1 MGRSWLKLMLGLL
14 CVGLVAL
21 VVAGCGDDDDD
32 GGGGGGGDGGATE
45 AAQKEV
51 SDITVTLPF
60 QDSIIWSGYEIS
72 KGSDGPFEI
81 DAGLRPE
88 TQAVEG
94 NSQTIQQLVS
104 GKVDFAVTGAPE
116 IFVANARGRKVYGL
130 ATYYDNVFTVVA
142 TTDSGTKSIEDLR
155 GKAIGVTDL
164 GGGEI
169 PLVNAVLADAG
180 LEPGKDVELKVVGPG
195 GATAYRALKDGEVAA
210 FGGAI
215 NDLVPLEAQ
224 GLRFDVILPEDFASL
239 PSDYLAVS
247 EDGLN
252 DQQLIDMLKEFQ
264 KAWYVGVLYGEQYPE
279 DGLARICKEVPE
291 DCQDMEFAKGFYQS
305 AVEIAI
311 DESKRGGC
319 PDYDAL
325 TVVRDS
331 VAAVD
336 NPKAKEVNPEDVF
349 PDDFCNDVVPS
360 EDDVAAFAERTG
372 ATK

>member
-1 MGRSWLKLMLGLL
+1 MGRSWLKLMLGML
-14 CVGLVAL
+14 CVGLVAF

-32 GGGGGGGDGGATE
+32 DDGGGGGGET
-45 AAQKEV
+45 AAETAPKEV
-51 SDITVTLPF
+51 KDFTITFPF
-60 QDSIIWSGYEIS
+60 QDSIIWCGYEIA
-72 KGSDGPFEI
+72 KGSDGPMEV

-94 NSQTIQQLVS
+94 NSQTIQQLIA
-104 GKVDFAVTGAPE
+104 GKVDYAVTGSSE

-130 ATYYDNVFTVVA
+130 SNYYDNVFTVVA
-142 TTDSGTKSIEDLR
+142 TQDSGTKSIEDLR
-155 GKAIGVTDL
+155 GKSIGVTDL

-195 GATAYRALKDGEVAA
+195 GATALRALKDGEVAA

-215 NDLVPLEAQ
+215 NDLVPLESQ
-224 GLRFDVILPEDFASL
+224 GLRFDIILPEDFAHL

-264 KAWYVGVLYGEQYPE
+264 KAWLTGVLYGEKYPE

-305 AVEIAI
+305 AIDIAK
-311 DESKRGGC
+311 DDSHNGGC

-336 NPKAKEVNPEDVF
+336 DPKAKEIDPKEVF
-349 PDDFCNDVVPS
+349 PDDFCKDVVPS